1 MTCLLHILQC
11 SGELAAA
18 VIGYLYTGQIE
29 ADAST
34 AAEIISLA
42 NLWQLPGMK
51 LLQHI
56 PLPSGMNHTLSSCWF
71 FLATQQVLPTHCVT

>member
-1 MTCLLHILQC
+1 MLLPLQLWCIAHLVCVFLTLQC

-18 VIGYLYTGQIE
+18 VIGYLYTGRVK

-42 NLWQLPGMK
+42 NLWQLPGSN
-51 LLQHI
+51 LAATHAI
-56 PLPSGMNHTLSSCWF
+56 VFTLSTFKKNRSN
-71 FLATQQVLPTHCVT
+71 V